1 MDKKTNARKSQP
13 IPVFLTL
20 LVVACVVLIMLS
32 VSAALQEGGLRADS
46 SGQDIYTL
54 EPNTAQ

>member
-1 MDKKTNARKSQP
+1 MDLKSSAGKRRTPP
-13 IPVFLTL
+13 IFLTL
-20 LVVACVVLIMLS
+20 LVVACVVLIMLN